1 MTMIINNVAYQ
12 RGRRLG
18 DISIDDISNVVNS
31 ARRLSGSAC
40 INQMTRC

>member
-18 DISIDDISNVVNS
+18 DISIDDISNLLELD
-31 ARRLSGSAC
+31 ARREGWRA
-40 INQMTRC
+40 T